1 MVSFGEKAKL
11 KREEIW
17 IRVVVMLLQLYL
29 LLGGVW
35 IVASA
40 WISFGFPICGDKGEM
55 GAFCFLLFLSL
66 LYLPF
71 LFPFLLLEGATVVVA
86 TAAEELGLV
95 LEVTPT

>member
-1 MVSFGEKAKL
+1 MSWKFFL
-11 KREEIW
+11 DSLN
-17 IRVVVMLLQLYL
+17 VVKTWAIYL

-86 TAAEELGLV
+86 TAAAEELGLV